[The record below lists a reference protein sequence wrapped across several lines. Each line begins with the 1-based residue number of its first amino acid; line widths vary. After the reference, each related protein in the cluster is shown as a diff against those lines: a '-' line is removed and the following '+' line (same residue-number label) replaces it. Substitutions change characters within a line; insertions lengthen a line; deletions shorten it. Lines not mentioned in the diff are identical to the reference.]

1 MKMLSATDNEKDV
14 PMPEF
19 LDRALRFTDLIQEAY
34 NLKYLEAL
42 VISALF
48 VRGGYVTM
56 RFLEENLGV
65 TGVSLSAV
73 ISNLLKKKPP
83 LIRKNEERSP
93 VPLVLLVSVKELQE
107 RILKQQE
114 ERKQLQKEYLSFLS
128 HIASAYN
135 RTKVKSTI
143 YEAFMELFH
152 EDRELGAIL
161 AGLNIQDRRL
171 IEKKS
176 LYMEVTE
183 YIKMSLTRFNTII
196 SVRSDLIQTHSLY
209 RRSFL
214 QSKYTLQELV
224 AIIKQQLAIYD
235 RRKKRLLEELNTYST
250 ITYEDIIPYFYI
262 SPSKGKYSSSLSV
275 AQELNRRLKL
285 HLTHY
290 TDIKVIWNNVY
301 KGETKVLRVL
311 AKHMKTSHTMTIVT
325 PIPEALP
332 PFIFDKNNIHV
343 YRLNKEKVP
352 PDYLSYDII
361 LFGKEG
367 QYYSCFFLDTKE
379 VFNDITPSTI
389 AEVLSVFK

>member
-224 AIIKQQLAIYD
+224 AIIKQQLAIYN
-235 RRKKRLLEELNTYST
+235 RRKKRLLEELNTY
-250 ITYEDIIPYFYI
+250 
-262 SPSKGKYSSSLSV
+262 
-275 AQELNRRLKL
+275 
-285 HLTHY
+285 
-290 TDIKVIWNNVY
+290 
-301 KGETKVLRVL
+301 
-311 AKHMKTSHTMTIVT
+311 
-325 PIPEALP
+325 
-332 PFIFDKNNIHV
+332 
-343 YRLNKEKVP
+343 
-352 PDYLSYDII
+352 
-361 LFGKEG
+361 
-367 QYYSCFFLDTKE
+367 
-379 VFNDITPSTI
+379 
-389 AEVLSVFK
+389 